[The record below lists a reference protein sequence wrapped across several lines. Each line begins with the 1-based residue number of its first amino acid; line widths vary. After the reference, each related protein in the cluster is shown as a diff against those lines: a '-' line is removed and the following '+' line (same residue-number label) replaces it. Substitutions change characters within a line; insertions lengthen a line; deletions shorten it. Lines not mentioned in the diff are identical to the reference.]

1 MEGSC
6 MRREMSCTS
15 DEICLIDTNILV
27 YAYDESEGKKHEICK
42 RLIDECWRLR
52 EKYSISI
59 QNLSEFYVVITKKIE
74 NPVPIEMA
82 KEIIED
88 IIEFQNWILMDY
100 DPRTILSAIEL
111 NRVYKVHYWDAL
123 IAATMRENKIFSI
136 YTEDGDFKNIPW
148 LNVINPLER

>member
-1 MEGSC
+1 

-52 EKYSISI
+52 AKYSISI

-74 NPVPIEMA
+74 NPVPMEMA

-111 NRVYKVHYWDAL
+111 NMVYKVHYWDAL

>member
-1 MEGSC
+1 

-74 NPVPIEMA
+74 NPVPMKMA

-111 NRVYKVHYWDAL
+111 NMVYKVHYWDAL

>member
-1 MEGSC
+1 
-6 MRREMSCTS
+6 MSCTS

-74 NPVPIEMA
+74 NPVPMKMA

-111 NRVYKVHYWDAL
+111 NMVYKVHYWDAL

>member
-1 MEGSC
+1 

-15 DEICLIDTNILV
+15 DEICFIDTNILV
-27 YAYDESEGKKHEICK
+27 YAYDESGGKKHEICK

-74 NPVPIEMA
+74 NPVPMEMA

-111 NRVYKVHYWDAL
+111 NMVYKVHYWDAL
-123 IAATMRENKIFSI
+123 IAATMRENMIFSI

>member
-1 MEGSC
+1 
-6 MRREMSCTS
+6 MSCTS

-74 NPVPIEMA
+74 NPVPMEMA

-111 NRVYKVHYWDAL
+111 NMVYKVHYWDAL

>member
-1 MEGSC
+1 

-74 NPVPIEMA
+74 NPVPMEMA
-82 KEIIED
+82 KGIIED

-111 NRVYKVHYWDAL
+111 NMVYKVHYWDAL
-123 IAATMRENKIFSI
+123 IAATMRENEIFRI